1 MGDIVAEKTM
11 EALDLHDQN
20 LSLKIQMNK
29 LETQLEQD
37 IDCRDQLNQKQN
49 MFLKN

>member
-1 MGDIVAEKTM
+1 MGNIMAEKTM

-29 LETQLEQD
+29 LENQLEQD
-37 IDCRDQLNQKQN
+37 IDVRE
-49 MFLKN
+49 